1 MSPGDQG
8 AGRGIIAT
16 MNVSL
21 IWAMTD
27 DRVIGINNT
36 LPWRLPADMKW
47 FRQHT
52 LGKPVIMGRATFE
65 SLGKKPLPD
74 RQNIVISKQADYQA
88 ENVTIV
94 SSIDD
99 AIAAANHAAEIMI
112 IGGASL
118 YSQTLEKADKLYIS
132 LVHAQVEGD
141 AWFPEIDFSVWREI
155 ERHDHDSDEKN
166 PYPYSFIIME
176 RAE

>member
-1 MSPGDQG
+1 
-8 AGRGIIAT
+8 
-16 MNVSL
+16 
-21 IWAMTD
+21 MTD
-27 DRVIGINNT
+27 DRVIGINNS

-74 RQNIVISKQADYQA
+74 RHNIVISKQTDYQA

-99 AIAAANHAAEIMI
+99 AIAAANHATEIMI

-118 YSQTLEKADKLYIS
+118 YSQTLDKADKLYVT
-132 LVHAQVEGD
+132 LVHAQIEGD
-141 AWFPEIDFSVWREI
+141 AWFPEIDFSVWQEI

-176 RAE
+176 RAD